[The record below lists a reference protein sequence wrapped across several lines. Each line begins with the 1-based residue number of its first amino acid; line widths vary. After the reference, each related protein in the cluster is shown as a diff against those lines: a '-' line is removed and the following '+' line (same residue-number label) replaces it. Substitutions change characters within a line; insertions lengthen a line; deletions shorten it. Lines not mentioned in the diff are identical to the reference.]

1 MDQDVINLAK
11 AIREKESNNNFNAV
25 GDNGTSGGAYQWQK
39 GTWKEHSNIV
49 FGKVVE
55 MTPAN
60 QNTVAYGVMK
70 TWKDQGLN
78 PAQIAAKWNS
88 GSEVGWENKIGYNAK
103 IGVNYNVP
111 AYVKDVTERYQ
122 RIKNQSAT
130 SSDGAQLQQQET
142 EKPGYF
148 GRIGNTVSD
157 TVSKVGETFRDQN
170 LAGIEKITR
179 SAGNIA
185 GGVSSIIGDTL
196 VSGAT
201 SAVRSAAGLVLPQS
215 TVNELGQ
222 DFNRGLEVIGGKI
235 AQVPLVQDFA
245 RGMQVLEER
254 GTNPEAPLANTL
266 YESLLKPAVQIGTA
280 VLDVKGIQE
289 IAKPFLSKVVKPTV
303 GKVASKV
310 LKASNLEEFASKGY
324 AKDLQE
330 IVTNNAP
337 LRNLQGKNLKTN
349 KFNFVDDISRD
360 SEIARSIVP
369 KDNKFNTDAAREI
382 IQSRMDKLDSL
393 TDDFVPMVDA
403 QNLAA
408 KPSTSQLVADLKD
421 NLQQSVS
428 KGVLT
433 QSEADDALQF
443 GVKTIQRQFSSTPES
458 VPFVEVDKLRKA
470 ASSRVRDF
478 YGDAVAQKQWKELYN
493 SLRTS
498 LYRGLDNIGGISK
511 QEINK
516 AWEYLIAYDQFLEK
530 FSRVTPKG
538 GRLGG
543 YLGRVVGAVSGGASG
558 NVFGA
563 IAGAEIGAKIAS
575 IVRDTKLG
583 NSIKAKLIK
592 NLVKDPAII
601 KKLEEVIPFMRKG
614 YVPSNIKALPAPKT
628 EVKTQFGSGKTIN
641 LPKNALKEDSPS
653 IRIFSKEHP
662 NGIIID
668 RSFTSE
674 WEDAQKSIID
684 SNTKNI
690 QQLEKITEELN
701 TADRIDSI
709 KISLE
714 ESLQYREILKEQ
726 LDSMAPEKALY
737 NSRIRTKEGTFQDN
751 QIARKND
758 KSLTKS
764 QRVASSNRN
773 KMLEA
778 YSETHTNVHWDGN
791 ADLANELADNYKK
804 IRDQYINNEM
814 NIKRLKKLLTQ
825 KNNSNIYVS
834 EENYKKAVEN
844 FNRKMSDK
852 KLKLSLLL
860 GGEKIIKTAPEI
872 VTIAAY
878 HIGNGVKTAIELGD
892 RLAKAGYKFTKNRP

>member
-1 MDQDVINLAK
+1 MDQDVINIAK

-39 GTWKEHSNIV
+39 NTWKEHSNIV

-103 IGVNYNVP
+103 IGVSYNVP

-130 SSDGAQLQQQET
+130 SNVGAQSQQQET
-142 EKPGYF
+142 EKPDYF
-148 GRIGNTVSD
+148 SRIGETVSD
-157 TVSKVGETFRDQN
+157 TASKVGETFRDQN
-170 LAGIEKITR
+170 ISGIEKLTR

-201 SAVRSAAGLVLPQS
+201 SAVRGAAGLVLPQS

-222 DFNRGLEVIGGKI
+222 DFNRGLGVIGGNVGSYLSEKPI
-235 AQVPLVQDFA
+235 VQDFISGA
-245 RGMQVLEER
+245 KDIIGQAENRQEHPVMNV
-254 GTNPEAPLANTL
+254 L
-266 YESLLKPAVQIGTA
+266 YESVAKPAANVA
-280 VLDVKGIQE
+280 MALLDVNGIQE

-310 LKASNLEEFASKGY
+310 LKASNLEEAASKSY

-337 LRNLQGKNLKTN
+337 LRNLQSKNLKTN
-349 KFNFVDDISRD
+349 KFNFIDDISRD
-360 SEIARSIVP
+360 SEVAKSIVP
-369 KDNKFNTDAAREI
+369 KNNKFNTDAAREI

-393 TDDFVPMVDA
+393 TDDFVPMVDT

-408 KPSTSQLVADLKD
+408 KPSTAQLVADLKD

-428 KGVLT
+428 KGILT

-443 GVKTIQRQFSSTPES
+443 GAKTIQRQFSSTPES

-498 LYRGLDNIGGISK
+498 LYRGLDNIGGVSK

-530 FSRVTPKG
+530 LSRVTPKG

-543 YLGRVVGAVSGGASG
+543 YLGRVIGAVSGGASG
-558 NVFGA
+558 NVFAA

-628 EVKTQFGSGKTIN
+628 ELKTQFGSGKTI
-641 LPKNALKEDSPS
+641 SIPS
-653 IRIFSKEHP
+653 K
-662 NGIIID
+662 
-668 RSFTSE
+668 
-674 WEDAQKSIID
+674 
-684 SNTKNI
+684 
-690 QQLEKITEELN
+690 
-701 TADRIDSI
+701 
-709 KISLE
+709 
-714 ESLQYREILKEQ
+714 
-726 LDSMAPEKALY
+726 LDSTL
-737 NSRIRTKEGTFQDN
+737 G
-751 QIARKND
+751 
-758 KSLTKS
+758 
-764 QRVASSNRN
+764 N
-773 KMLEA
+773 K
-778 YSETHTNVHWDGN
+778 
-791 ADLANELADNYKK
+791 K
-804 IRDQYINNEM
+804 
-814 NIKRLKKLLTQ
+814 
-825 KNNSNIYVS
+825 
-834 EENYKKAVEN
+834 
-844 FNRKMSDK
+844 
-852 KLKLSLLL
+852 
-860 GGEKIIKTAPEI
+860 
-872 VTIAAY
+872 
-878 HIGNGVKTAIELGD
+878 
-892 RLAKAGYKFTKNRP
+892 